1 MIKANEL
8 RIGNYVYDNLKNWVI
23 KMHSANGIVNV
34 ESKPHEYNPIEITE
48 EIMLKCKQYVKWEH
62 FGEDWWGGY
71 IPFVDGNKLMIR
83 KVNNKF
89 IFTICTINKIRDTF
103 CSIRKLG
110 VKINYLHELQNLYFS
125 FRGEELVFSS
135 TEP

>member
-8 RIGNYVYDNLKNWVI
+8 KIGNYVHDNLKNCVI
-23 KMHSANGIVNV
+23 KMQSANGIVNV

-89 IFTICTINKIRDTF
+89 IFTICTINKIRETF

-110 VKINYLHELQNLYFS
+110 IKINYLHELQNIYFS
-125 FRGEELVFSS
+125 FRGEELVFFFN
-135 TEP
+135 